1 MAKPN
6 DDAAWLR
13 SAASSDATTVA
24 QPVVLPGAPPRPEL
38 SRVSPLALTTIGVP
52 MAQAGIRDPLSQL
65 KLALGALD
73 VAGPVAS
80 GAADIATPGVGKATG
95 LSALIGAVAQAAREG
110 GYRALGQDQF
120 FGGGPEGL
128 GRRMLGAGVTQ
139 GASTLVGRGL
149 SAIPA
154 AIGRAPQDLGAAA
167 FGGVPPSK
175 VEGNFVKTGL
185 EEGIMPGR
193 PLTFEGSQKLGRAL
207 QASHEAEMRV
217 GKQIATQN
225 PGLTLSR
232 ADIANGAFQDIL
244 DREGAAM
251 TSAEYKELNALRKAA
266 VSERVPGVPKDLT
279 VPDVLKFKQ
288 GYDRRLARLSNRPD
302 PYAAFG
308 ASDVAE
314 RFQKAQA
321 DFAREWL
328 HGLPT
333 LSKNITRTQQ
343 LVQYADPLKWAESQ
357 AAVPAT
363 AGAFATAR
371 DMALTRENLGKAA
384 LAMRGPAATF
394 GNRGAVLFTSQIP
407 RLLASG
413 QLQRPQP

>member
-1 MAKPN
+1 MAGTN

-13 SAASSDATTVA
+13 SAASSDATDVA
-24 QPVVLPGAPPRPEL
+24 KPVVLPGSPPKPEL
-38 SRVSPLALTTIGVP
+38 SRVPPTALATIGVP
-52 MAQAGIRDPLSQL
+52 MAQAGIRDPLAQL
-65 KLALGALD
+65 RLALTGLD
-73 VAGPVAS
+73 LIPPVLS
-80 GAADIATPGVGKATG
+80 GAADVASPGVGKATG
-95 LSALIGAVAQAAREG
+95 LSTLLGAGGEGLREG
-110 GYRALGQDQF
+110 GYNLLGQNQY
-120 FGGGPEGL
+120 FGGGLPGL
-128 GRRMLGAGVTQ
+128 LTRMRNVGFGQ
-139 GASTLVGRGL
+139 GAATLVGRGL
-149 SAIPA
+149 ASIPA

-167 FGGVPPSK
+167 FGGVPSGK

-185 EEGIMPGR
+185 RENIMPGP
-193 PLTFEGSQKLGRAL
+193 PLAFEGTDKLGRAL
-207 QASHEAEMRV
+207 QASHEAETRV
-217 GKQIATQN
+217 GKQIAAQN

-232 ADIANGAFQDIL
+232 ADIANGAFQDML

-251 TSAEYKELNALRKAA
+251 TAAEYKELNALRKAA
-266 VSERVPGVPKDLT
+266 ASEKVPGVPKDLT

-321 DFAREWL
+321 DFARNWL
-328 HGLPT
+328 HQLPP
-333 LSKNITRTQQ
+333 LSKNIARTQS

-394 GNRGAVLFTSQIP
+394 GNRGAVMFASQLP
-407 RLLASG
+407 RMLASG
-413 QLQRPQP
+413 RIEKP